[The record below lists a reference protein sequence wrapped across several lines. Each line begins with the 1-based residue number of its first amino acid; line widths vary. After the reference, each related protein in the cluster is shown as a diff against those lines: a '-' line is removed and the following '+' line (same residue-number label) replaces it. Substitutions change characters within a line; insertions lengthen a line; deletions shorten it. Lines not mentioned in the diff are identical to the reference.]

1 MLRIA
6 VLAGFVGLF
15 LGCSSPPLSE
25 SALRAYVDAKNA
37 YEHGD
42 FTRSKTGLSAI
53 LKDRPDFF
61 QARFLRAK
69 IEFFSNDLISS
80 QNDLQRVT
88 KEHPDHLQA
97 RFWSALV
104 DLQSG
109 RVEDAAH
116 RIDDLLALDPQDY
129 RLLYERG
136 LLYLKKGDVK
146 NALDFFHQASLDEA
160 DLAKPRLEAGRLFYT
175 LGDSFQAQE
184 QLERAKV
191 LVGER
196 SPLSAT
202 LTTLITTVQSE
213 KKKSS
218 AASKS
223 QAR

>member
-6 VLAGFVGLF
+6 AVACLF
-15 LGCSSPPLSE
+15 WLVLGCSSPPLPE
-25 SALRAYVDAKNA
+25 STLRAYIDAKNA
-37 YEHGD
+37 YGHGD
-42 FTRSKTGLSAI
+42 FTRSKTGLDTI

-69 IEFFSNDLISS
+69 IEFFTNDLPAC
-80 QNDLQRVT
+80 QNDLQRVVL
-88 KEHPDHLQA
+88 EHPDHLQT

-104 DLQSG
+104 DAQSE
-109 RVEDAAH
+109 RVDAAAR

-160 DLAKPRLEAGRLFYT
+160 DLAKPRLEAGRIFYG
-175 LGDSFQAQE
+175 LGDSAKALE
-184 QLERAKV
+184 QLELAKL
-191 LVGER
+191 LVGEH

-202 LTTLITTVQSE
+202 LDSLVKTVQTE
-213 KKKSS
+213 QKKVLAVKK
-218 AASKS
+218 SKS
-223 QAR
+223 Q